1 MTSSSDHVVNNNNN
15 NGVHSSSS
23 SSTVNTTTNSKKK
36 KQNKSPPNNNN
47 NNNSYLNGGGGG
59 RVSMKT
65 LTKWDVR
72 ETVQWLRR
80 AGFGDCERYFVEHK
94 INGRAL
100 LMLDEDDLKEVV
112 RDNVGQRK
120 NLYHLIKTMQVK
132 YRNYVHS
139 SSFED
144 EHVDEIPSSSGRSSS
159 SSSSGSS
166 NSSADDEDESQKLSD
181 KSMSMMKKKKKRKD
195 GGSDEDDDDDVA
207 KTSEDEEGNGERML
221 KNSSFIRQK
230 VKLGVGLGLRN
241 RSKLVGSSKICISN
255 SFN

>member
-1 MTSSSDHVVNNNNN
+1 
-15 NGVHSSSS
+15 
-23 SSTVNTTTNSKKK
+23 
-36 KQNKSPPNNNN
+36 
-47 NNNSYLNGGGGG
+47 
-59 RVSMKT
+59 MKT

-139 SSFED
+139 SSFDDDEDD
-144 EHVDEIPSSSGRSSS
+144 EHVEEIPSSSGRSSS
-159 SSSSGSS
+159 GSSSS
-166 NSSADDEDESQKLSD
+166 NSSADDEDEGEKLSRD
-181 KSMSMMKKKKKRKD
+181 EETRQDMSIKMMKKKKREE

-230 VKLGVGLGLRN
+230 VKLGAGLGLRN
-241 RSKLVGSSKICISN
+241 RGKLIGSSKIFNLLNKIS
-255 SFN
+255 